1 MDIGVVYYEEKGGF
15 SMPIPK
21 EVDGG
26 IIFIPTEDEL
36 LDIEIAKKEL
46 REKEEREK
54 SLDALF
60 DRVAKLEEQVTKL
73 TKLVEGGEE

>member
-1 MDIGVVYYEEKGGF
+1 
-15 SMPIPK
+15 MPIPK

-46 REKEEREK
+46 REKEEREQ

-60 DRVAKLEEQVTKL
+60 ERVSELEKQVAKLTE
-73 TKLVEGGEE
+73 LVEGGKQ

>member
-1 MDIGVVYYEEKGGF
+1 
-15 SMPIPK
+15 MPIPK

-46 REKEEREK
+46 REKEEREQ

-73 TKLVEGGEE
+73 TKLIEGGED

>member
-1 MDIGVVYYEEKGGF
+1 MDRKVVLY
-15 SMPIPK
+15 MPIPK

-46 REKEEREK
+46 REREEREQ

-60 DRVAKLEEQVTKL
+60 ERVAELEEQVSKL
-73 TKLVEGGEE
+73 TKLVEGGEQ

>member
-1 MDIGVVYYEEKGGF
+1 MDRKVVLY
-15 SMPIPK
+15 MPIPK

-46 REKEEREK
+46 REKEEREQ

-60 DRVAKLEEQVTKL
+60 DRVAELEEQVAKL
-73 TKLVEGGEE
+73 TELVEGGTE

>member
-1 MDIGVVYYEEKGGF
+1 MDRKVVLY
-15 SMPIPK
+15 MPIPK

-46 REKEEREK
+46 REKEEREQ

-60 DRVAKLEEQVTKL
+60 DRVSELEEQVSKL
-73 TKLVEGGEE
+73 TKLVEGGTE

>member
-1 MDIGVVYYEEKGGF
+1 MNRKVVLY
-15 SMPIPK
+15 MPIPK

-60 DRVAKLEEQVTKL
+60 DRVSELEEQVAKL
-73 TKLVEGGEE
+73 TKLVEGGEQ